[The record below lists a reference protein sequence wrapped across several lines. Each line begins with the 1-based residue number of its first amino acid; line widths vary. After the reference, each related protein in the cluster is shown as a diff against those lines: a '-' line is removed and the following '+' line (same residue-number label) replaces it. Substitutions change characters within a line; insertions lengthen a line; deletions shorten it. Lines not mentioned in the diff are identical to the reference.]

1 MFSSLAGKTAEN
13 YGLKGG
19 RCILISGVLL
29 LLSCGRVHP
38 PAVGD
43 VPIPPPDI
51 PHLNAQV
58 TVVDDGS
65 GGADIVG
72 LYASFEYDSGNQPHI
87 AYYDFSNGDLKY
99 AVRSGGQF
107 AVTVVDSAGD
117 VGAYCSLKIDT
128 NDNPHIAYYDRSY
141 GRVKYAWLNGSG
153 QWEITVLDSPD
164 IEVGDPGL
172 WISLD
177 INTNDMPWIYVS
189 YINKQLYDLRYLRW
203 TKFGSPEISR
213 WVDQGVGSGYSQVG
227 GVINGKTS
235 IALDYNA
242 FPTIIYYDAS
252 NGDLKM
258 ARYDPVGYSGYPVW
272 YIEQVKK
279 LRTRE
284 FIEGFFLDQASGMYR
299 AFLQFPSTQ
308 DKSETT
314 VKRFT
319 GTFQS
324 AGILQRSEYDYVDSR
339 TIEIPD
345 TVYRSNYEFSID
357 YPRADVYID
366 EDDYLSQT
374 YLAEDWDEGY
384 WNDLVIEPP
393 PNERKNICYYNAD
406 LGDLYYGRWDQAG
419 YEGYEGE
426 AWTLETVDRGGFVG
440 AYCSIGLR
448 RPADRYLPVIAYYD
462 IAGHQLRFA
471 AREEGRWQPYIVDTG
486 DALTGIGVHAG
497 AWASL
502 DVADDHTVGTALQ
515 DVDNNI
521 LLFAEIEYP

>member
-1 MFSSLAGKTAEN
+1 MFSVFCSLVGRLAG
-13 YGLKGG
+13 GS
-19 RCILISGVLL
+19 CIFISGVLL
-29 LLSCGRVHP
+29 FLSCGRVY
-38 PAVGD
+38 
-43 VPIPPPDI
+43 PPPIGERLLPPPEI

-58 TVVDDGS
+58 SVVDDGS
-65 GGADIVG
+65 GGGDIVG
-72 LYASFEYDSGNQPHI
+72 LYASLDYDSGNTPHI

-107 AVTVVDSAGD
+107 NVTVVDSAGD
-117 VGAYCSLKIDT
+117 VGAFCSLKIDT

-141 GRVKYAWLNGSG
+141 GRVKYARLNGSG
-153 QWEITVLDSPD
+153 QWEIDVLDSPD
-164 IEVGDPGL
+164 IIVGDPGL

-177 INTNDMPWIYVS
+177 IDVNERVYVS
-189 YINKQLYDLRYLRW
+189 YINRQNYDLRYLRW
-203 TKFGSPEISR
+203 SGFGVPEIYF
-213 WVDQGVGSGYSQVG
+213 WVDQGVGAGFSPVG

-242 FPTIIYYDAS
+242 IPTIVYYDAS

-258 ARYDPVGYSGYPVW
+258 ARHDPVGDGYPRW
-272 YIEQVKK
+272 DIEQVKK

-284 FIEGFFLDQASGMYR
+284 LIGGFQLDQGSGMYR
-299 AFLQFPSTQ
+299 ATLQFPSTQ
-308 DKSETT
+308 DKSETII
-314 VKRFT
+314 KRFT

-324 AGILQRSEYDYVDSR
+324 VGILQRSEFDYVDSR

-374 YLAEDWDEGY
+374 YFIEDWDEGY
-384 WNDLVIEPP
+384 WNDLVIEPQAGG
-393 PNERKNICYYNAD
+393 RMNICYYNAD
-406 LGDLYYGRWDQAG
+406 LGDLYFGRWDQEG

-440 AYCSIGLR
+440 AYCSIDLR
-448 RPADRYLPVIAYYD
+448 QPADRYLPVIAYYD

-471 AREEGRWQPYIVDTG
+471 AREEGRWQPYIVDIG
-486 DALTGIGVHAG
+486 DAATGIGVHAG

-502 DVADDHTVGTALQ
+502 GVADDDTIGVALQ
-515 DVDNNI
+515 DIDNNT